1 MNFYYLLS
9 LLIYELNYISL
20 LKTTLNKTTRYSRLF
35 KTNRKALK
43 FLKVTSVS
51 SNDVQENKLTENPVF
66 YLN

>member
-1 MNFYYLLS
+1 MNFYYLLP

-35 KTNRKALK
+35 KTSRKALK

-51 SNDVQENKLTENPVF
+51 SNDVQEHKLTENPVF